1 MIFHLKERTMD
12 FDLSEE
18 QRMIQETIS
27 KFAKEEIAPVA
38 SENDKK
44 AQFPRDIFKKLAE
57 LGFMGT
63 PIPEE
68 YGGAGFDYISHAIVA
83 EEIGRV
89 DSSLRGTYSVQV
101 SLVELPIFNFANEE
115 QKKKYLPKLT
125 SGEWIGCYGLTEPN
139 AGSDPASMIS
149 SAEEDGDYYILNGQK
164 TWITNAGIADLA
176 IVYAKTD
183 REAGA
188 RGITAFLVER
198 GMEGFSTKDLHDKL
212 GLRASN
218 TGEIYLENCRVP
230 KENIMGEIN
239 KGFKIALSTL
249 DFGRYTV
256 AAGCVGTA
264 QGCIDICKEYA
275 KQRIQF
281 GKPIASF
288 QLIQQMIAD
297 MVVGCEAGRLLVYR
311 AGHLKNKG
319 VRNTRETSIAKY
331 YCSEMVNRVAYKAI
345 QIHGGYG
352 FSGEYD
358 VERFYR
364 DARINTLYEGTS
376 QIQQLIIGA
385 LELDVKAFT

>member
-1 MIFHLKERTMD
+1 MD
-12 FDLSEE
+12 FDLNEE
-18 QRMIQETIS
+18 QKMIQDTIR
-27 KFAKEEIAPVA
+27 KFADEEIAPVA
-38 SENDKK
+38 AENDKK
-44 AQFPRDIFKKLAE
+44 GEFPRDIFEKLAG

-68 YGGAGFDYISHAIVA
+68 YGGAGFDFISHAIVA

-101 SLVELPIFNFANEE
+101 SLVELPIFKFANEE

-125 SGEWIGCYGLTEPN
+125 SGEWIGCFGLTEPN
-139 AGSDPASMIS
+139 AGSDPASMVT
-149 SAEEDGDYYILNGQK
+149 SAKEDGDHYVLNGQK
-164 TWITNAGIADLA
+164 TWITNAGIADVA

-183 REAGA
+183 PEAGPK
-188 RGITAFLVER
+188 GITAFFVER
-198 GMEGFSTKDLHDKL
+198 GTEGFSTSDLHDKL

-218 TGEIYLENCRVP
+218 TGEIFLEDCRVP
-230 KENIMGEIN
+230 KENMMGDLN
-239 KGFKIALSTL
+239 KGFKVALGTL

-256 AAGCVGTA
+256 AAGCVGSA
-264 QGCIDICKEYA
+264 QGCIDICKEHT
-275 KQRIQF
+275 KQRVQF

-288 QLIQQMIAD
+288 QLVQQMIAD
-297 MVVGCEAGRLLVYR
+297 MVVETEAGRLLVYR

-319 VRNTRETSIAKY
+319 EPNTRETSIAKY

-352 FSGEYD
+352 FSGEYA

-385 LELDVKAFT
+385 FELGIRAFD

>member
-1 MIFHLKERTMD
+1 MD

-18 QRMIQETIS
+18 QKMIQETIR

-44 AQFPRDIFKKLAE
+44 GHFPREIFNKMAE
-57 LGFMGT
+57 LGFAGT
-63 PIPEE
+63 PLPEE

-83 EEIGRV
+83 EEVGRV

-101 SLVELPIFNFANEE
+101 SLVELPILKFANEE

-125 SGEWIGCYGLTEPN
+125 SGEWIGCFGLTEPD
-139 AGSDPASMIS
+139 AGSDPASMKS
-149 SAEEDGDYYILNGQK
+149 TAVEDGDYYVLNGQK
-164 TWITNAGIADLA
+164 TWITNAGVADLA

-183 REAGA
+183 KEAGPK
-188 RGITAFLVER
+188 GITAFLVER

-230 KENIMGEIN
+230 KENVMGEVN
-239 KGFKIALSTL
+239 KGFKVAMGTL
-249 DFGRYTV
+249 DFGRFTV
-256 AAGCVGTA
+256 AAGCVGAA

-275 KQRIQF
+275 TQRIQF

-288 QLIQQMIAD
+288 QLVQQMIAD
-297 MVVGCEAGRLLVYR
+297 MVVECEAGRLLVYR
-311 AGHLKNKG
+311 VGDMKNKG
-319 VRNTRETSIAKY
+319 LPNTRETSIAKY

-376 QIQQLIIGA
+376 QIQQLIIGSF
-385 LELDVKAFT
+385 ELGIKAFT

>member
-1 MIFHLKERTMD
+1 MD
-12 FDLSEE
+12 FDLTEE
-18 QRMIQETIS
+18 QKMIQDTIR
-27 KFAKEEIAPVA
+27 KFATEEIAPVA

-44 AQFPRDIFKKLAE
+44 AQFPRDIFMKLAE

-68 YGGAGFDYISHAIVA
+68 YGGAGFDFISHAIVA

-101 SLVELPIFNFANEE
+101 SLVELPLNKYGNEE
-115 QKKKYLPKLT
+115 QKKKYLTKLT
-125 SGEWIGCYGLTEPN
+125 SGEWIGCFGLTEPN

-149 SAEEDGDYYILNGQK
+149 TAKEDGDFYILNGQK
-164 TWITNAGIADLA
+164 TWITNAGIADVA

-183 REAGA
+183 PNAGA
-188 RGITAFLVER
+188 KGITAFIVEKDF
-198 GMEGFSTKDLHDKL
+198 EGYSTRDLHDKL

-218 TGEIYLENCRVP
+218 TGEIFLEDCRVP
-230 KENIMGEIN
+230 KENILGELN
-239 KGFKIALSTL
+239 KGFKIALGTL

-256 AAGCVGTA
+256 AAGCVGLA
-264 QGCIDICKEYA
+264 QGCIDICKAYA
-275 KQRIQF
+275 KERIQF
-281 GKPIASF
+281 DKPIASF
-288 QLIQQMIAD
+288 QLVQQMIAD
-297 MVVGCEAGRLLVYR
+297 MVVECEAGRLLVYR

-319 VRNTRETSIAKY
+319 EPNTRETSIAKY
-331 YCSEMVNRVAYKAI
+331 YCSEMANRVAYKAI

-385 LELDVKAFT
+385 FELGIRAFT

>member
-1 MIFHLKERTMD
+1 MD
-12 FDLSEE
+12 FDFNEE
-18 QRMIQETIS
+18 QKMIQDTIR
-27 KFAKEEIAPVA
+27 KFADEEIAPVA
-38 SENDKK
+38 AENDKK
-44 AQFPRDIFKKLAE
+44 GEFPRDIFEKLAG

-89 DSSLRGTYSVQV
+89 DSSMRGTYSVQV
-101 SLVELPIFNFANEE
+101 SLVELPILKFASEE

-125 SGEWIGCYGLTEPN
+125 SGEWIGCYGLTEPD
-139 AGSDPASMIS
+139 AGSDPASMV
-149 SAEEDGDYYILNGQK
+149 ATAKEDGDYYVLNGQK

-176 IVYAKTD
+176 IIYAKTD
-183 REAGA
+183 PDAGA
-188 RGITAFLVER
+188 RGITAFFVER
-198 GMEGFSTKDLHDKL
+198 GFEGYSTRDLHDKL

-218 TGEIYLENCRVP
+218 TGEIFLEDCRVP
-230 KENIMGEIN
+230 KENVMGEVN
-239 KGFKIALSTL
+239 KGFKVALGTL
-249 DFGRYTV
+249 NFGRYTV
-256 AAGCVGTA
+256 AAGCVGSA
-264 QGCIDICKEYA
+264 QGCIDICKEHA

-288 QLIQQMIAD
+288 QLVQQMIAD
-297 MVVGCEAGRLLVYR
+297 MVVECEAGRLLVYR
-311 AGHLKNKG
+311 AGHFKNKD
-319 VRNTRETSIAKY
+319 VPNIRETSIAKY

-352 FSGEYD
+352 FSGEYP

-385 LELDVKAFT
+385 IELGVRAFT

>member
-1 MIFHLKERTMD
+1 MD
-12 FDLSEE
+12 FDLNEE
-18 QRMIQETIS
+18 QKMIQDTIR
-27 KFAKEEIAPVA
+27 KFADEKIAPVA
-38 SENDKK
+38 AENDKK
-44 AQFPRDIFKKLAE
+44 GEFPRDIFEELAG

-68 YGGAGFDYISHAIVA
+68 YGGAGFDFISHAIVA
-83 EEIGRV
+83 EELGRV

-101 SLVELPIFNFANEE
+101 SLVELPIFKFASEE

-139 AGSDPASMIS
+139 AGSDPASMVTT
-149 SAEEDGDYYILNGQK
+149 AKEDGDYYVLNGQK
-164 TWITNAGIADLA
+164 TWITNAGIADVA

-183 REAGA
+183 PEAGP
-188 RGITAFLVER
+188 RGISAFFIEK
-198 GMEGFSTKDLHDKL
+198 GTEGFSTNDLHDKL

-218 TGEIYLENCRVP
+218 TGEIILEDCRVP
-230 KENIMGEIN
+230 KENMMGELN
-239 KGFKIALSTL
+239 KGFKIALGTL

-256 AAGCVGTA
+256 AAGCVGSA
-264 QGCIDICKEYA
+264 QGCIDICKKYA
-275 KQRIQF
+275 VERNQF

-297 MVVGCEAGRLLVYR
+297 MVVECEAGRLLVYR

-319 VRNTRETSIAKY
+319 ERNTRETSIAKY

-385 LELDVKAFT
+385 FELGIKAFN

>member
-1 MIFHLKERTMD
+1 MD
-12 FDLSEE
+12 FDLSQE
-18 QRMIQETIS
+18 QKMIQETIR
-27 KFAKEEIAPVA
+27 KFAKEEIAPA
-38 SENDKK
+38 ARENDKK
-44 AQFPRDIFKKLAE
+44 ARFPQEIFKKLAD

-101 SLVELPIFNFANEE
+101 SLVELPLFVFGTEE
-115 QKKKYLPKLT
+115 QKKKYLPKLAG
-125 SGEWIGCYGLTEPN
+125 GEWIGCFGLTEPN

-149 SAEEDGDYYILNGQK
+149 SAVKDGDDYILNGQK
-164 TWITNAGIADLA
+164 TWITNAGLADLA
-176 IVYAKTD
+176 IVYAKTEKD
-183 REAGA
+183 AGA

-198 GMEGFSTKDLHDKL
+198 GFEGFSTKDIHDKL

-218 TGEIYLENCRVP
+218 TGEIFLENCRVP
-230 KENIMGEIN
+230 KESVLGEVN
-239 KGFKIALSTL
+239 KGFKVALSTL

-256 AAGCVGTA
+256 AAGCVGAA
-264 QGCIDICKEYA
+264 QGCIDICKDYA

-297 MVVGCEAGRLLVYR
+297 MVVECEAGRLLVYR
-311 AGHLKNKG
+311 VGDMKNKG
-319 VRNTRETSIAKY
+319 RPNTRETSIAKY
-331 YCSEMVNRVAYKAI
+331 YCSEMVNRVAYKAT

-385 LELDVKAFT
+385 FELGIRAFE

>member
-1 MIFHLKERTMD
+1 MD

-18 QRMIQETIS
+18 QRMIQETIG
-27 KFAKEEIAPVA
+27 KFADEEIAPVA
-38 SENDKK
+38 GENDKK
-44 AQFPRDIFKKLAE
+44 GHFPRDLFKKLAE

-68 YGGAGFDYISHAIVA
+68 YGGAGFDFISHALVA
-83 EEIGRV
+83 EQIGRV

-101 SLVELPIFNFANEE
+101 SLVELPILKFATEE
-115 QKKKYLPKLT
+115 QKRKYLPKLT
-125 SGEWIGCYGLTEPN
+125 SGEWIGCFGLTEPN
-139 AGSDPASMIS
+139 AGSDPASMMTT
-149 SAEEDGDYYILNGQK
+149 AVEDGDHYILNGQK
-164 TWITNAGIADLA
+164 TWITNAGLADLA

-183 REAGA
+183 KDAGPK
-188 RGITAFLVER
+188 GITAFLVER
-198 GMEGFSTKDLHDKL
+198 GTEGFSTKDLHDKL

-218 TGEIYLENCRVP
+218 TGEIFLENCRVP
-230 KENIMGEIN
+230 KENIMGEKN
-239 KGFKIALSTL
+239 KGFRVAMGTL

-256 AAGCVGTA
+256 AAGCVGSA
-264 QGCIDICKEYA
+264 QGCVDICKKYVKE
-275 KQRIQF
+275 RVQF
-281 GKPIASF
+281 GKPIGSF
-288 QLIQQMIAD
+288 QLVQQMIAD
-297 MVVGCEAGRLLVYR
+297 MVVECEAGRLLVYR

-319 VRNTRETSIAKY
+319 VPNTRETSIAKY

-345 QIHGGYG
+345 QLHGGYG

-385 LELDVKAFT
+385 FELDIKAFV

>member
-1 MIFHLKERTMD
+1 MD
-12 FDLSEE
+12 FDLTQE
-18 QRMIQETIS
+18 QKMIQETIH

-44 AQFPRDIFKKLAE
+44 AHFPRDLFKKLAG

-101 SLVELPIFNFANEE
+101 SLVELPIFKFGTEE
-115 QKKKYLPKLT
+115 QKKKYLPKLA
-125 SGEWIGCYGLTEPN
+125 SGDWIGCFGLTEPN

-149 SAEEDGDYYILNGQK
+149 TAKKEGDYYLLNGQK
-164 TWITNAGIADLA
+164 TWITNAGLADLA

-183 REAGA
+183 KEAEA

-198 GMEGFSTKDLHDKL
+198 GMEGFSTRDLHDKL

-218 TGEIYLENCRVP
+218 TGEIFLENCRVP
-230 KENIMGEIN
+230 KENILGDLN
-239 KGFKIALSTL
+239 NGFKVAMGTL

-256 AAGCVGTA
+256 AAGCVGAA

-288 QLIQQMIAD
+288 QLVQQMIAD
-297 MVVGCEAGRLLVYR
+297 MVVECEAGRLLVYR

-319 VRNTRETSIAKY
+319 IPNTRETSIAKY
-331 YCSEMVNRVAYKAI
+331 YCSEMVNRVAYKAV

-385 LELDVKAFT
+385 FELGVKAFT

>member
-1 MIFHLKERTMD
+1 MD
-12 FDLSEE
+12 FDLNEE
-18 QRMIQETIS
+18 QRMIQETIG
-27 KFAKEEIAPVA
+27 KFADEEIAPVA
-38 SENDKK
+38 AENDKK
-44 AQFPRDIFKKLAE
+44 GQFPRDLFNKLAG

-68 YGGAGFDYISHAIVA
+68 YGGAGFDFISHAIVA

-101 SLVELPIFNFANEE
+101 SLVELPIFKFASED
-115 QKKKYLPKLT
+115 QKRKYLPKLT
-125 SGEWIGCYGLTEPN
+125 SGEWIGCFGLTEPN
-139 AGSDPASMIS
+139 AGSDPASMMTT
-149 SAEEDGDYYILNGQK
+149 AVEDGDHYVLNGQK
-164 TWITNAGIADLA
+164 TWITNAGLADLA

-183 REAGA
+183 KDAGPK
-188 RGITAFLVER
+188 GITAFLVER
-198 GMEGFSTKDLHDKL
+198 GMDGFSTKDLHDKL

-218 TGEIYLENCRVP
+218 TGEIFLENCRVP
-230 KENIMGEIN
+230 KENIMGEKN
-239 KGFKIALSTL
+239 RGFKVAMGTL

-256 AAGCVGTA
+256 AAGCVGSA
-264 QGCIDICKEYA
+264 QGCIDICKKYVKE
-275 KQRIQF
+275 RVQF
-281 GKPIASF
+281 GKPIGSF
-288 QLIQQMIAD
+288 QLVQQMIAD
-297 MVVGCEAGRLLVYR
+297 MVVECEAGRLLVYR

-319 VRNTRETSIAKY
+319 LPNTRETSIAKY

-345 QIHGGYG
+345 QLHGGYG

-385 LELDVKAFT
+385 FELDIKAFV

>member
-1 MIFHLKERTMD
+1 MD
-12 FDLSEE
+12 FDLTEE
-18 QRMIQETIS
+18 QKMIQNTIH
-27 KFAKEEIAPVA
+27 KFADEEIAPVA
-38 SENDKK
+38 ADYDKK
-44 AQFPRDIFKKLAE
+44 GEFPRDIFNKLAG

-83 EEIGRV
+83 EEIGRA

-101 SLVELPIFNFANEE
+101 SLVELPILKFASEE
-115 QKKKYLPKLT
+115 QKKKYLPKLA
-125 SGEWIGCYGLTEPN
+125 SGEWIGCFGLTEPD
-139 AGSDPASMIS
+139 AGSDPASMTS
-149 SAEEDGDYYILNGQK
+149 TAKEDGDFYVLNGQK

-176 IVYAKTD
+176 IVYAKTAP
-183 REAGA
+183 EAGA
-188 RGITAFLVER
+188 RGITAFFVER
-198 GMEGFSTKDLHDKL
+198 GFDGFSTRDLHDKL

-218 TGEIYLENCRVP
+218 TGEIFLEDCRVP
-230 KENIMGEIN
+230 KENVMGEVN
-239 KGFKIALSTL
+239 KGFKIALGTL

-264 QGCIDICKEYA
+264 QGCIDICKEHA
-275 KQRIQF
+275 KQRVQF

-288 QLIQQMIAD
+288 QLVQQMIAD
-297 MVVGCEAGRLLVYR
+297 MVVECEAGRLLVYR

-319 VRNTRETSIAKY
+319 VVNTRETSIAKY

-352 FSGEYD
+352 FSGEYP

-376 QIQQLIIGA
+376 QIQQLIIGGI
-385 LELDVKAFT
+385 ELGIRAFT

>member
-1 MIFHLKERTMD
+1 MD
-12 FDLSEE
+12 FDLNEE
-18 QRMIQETIS
+18 QKMIQDTIR
-27 KFAKEEIAPVA
+27 KFAREKIAPVA

-44 AQFPRDIFKKLAE
+44 AQFPRDLFKKLAG

-101 SLVELPIFNFANEE
+101 SLVELPIFKYASEE

-125 SGEWIGCYGLTEPN
+125 SGEWIGCYGLTEPD
-139 AGSDPASMIS
+139 AGSDPASMTS
-149 SAEEDGDYYILNGQK
+149 TAKEDGNFYVLNGQK

-183 REAGA
+183 KEAGA

-198 GMEGFSTKDLHDKL
+198 GFEGFSTGDLHDKL

-218 TGEIYLENCRVP
+218 TGEIFLENCRVP
-230 KENIMGEIN
+230 KENILGEIN
-239 KGFKIALSTL
+239 KGFKIALKTL
-249 DFGRYTV
+249 DFGRFTV

-264 QGCIDICKEYA
+264 QGCIDVCKDYA

-288 QLIQQMIAD
+288 QLVQQMIAD
-297 MVVGCEAGRLLVYR
+297 MVVECEAGRLLVYR
-311 AGHLKNKG
+311 AGDMKNKG
-319 VRNTRETSIAKY
+319 LPNIRETSIAKY

-385 LELDVKAFT
+385 IELGIKAFV

>member
-1 MIFHLKERTMD
+1 MD
-12 FDLSEE
+12 FDFNEE
-18 QRMIQETIS
+18 QKMIQETIR
-27 KFAKEEIAPVA
+27 KFANEEIAPVA

-44 AQFPRDIFKKLAE
+44 AQFPMDIFKKLAD

-89 DSSLRGTYSVQV
+89 DSSMRGTYSVQV
-101 SLVELPIFNFANEE
+101 SLVELPIYKYATEE

-125 SGEWIGCYGLTEPN
+125 SGELIGCYGLTEPGS
-139 AGSDPASMIS
+139 GSDPASMLS
-149 SAEEDGDYYILNGQK
+149 TAKEDGDFYVLNGQK

-183 REAGA
+183 PEAGA

-198 GMEGFSTKDLHDKL
+198 GFEGFSTNDLHDKL

-218 TGEIYLENCRVP
+218 TGEIFLENCRVP
-230 KENIMGEIN
+230 KENILGEIN
-239 KGFKIALSTL
+239 RGFKIALGTL

-256 AAGCVGTA
+256 AAGCVGLA

-288 QLIQQMIAD
+288 QLVQEMIAD
-297 MVVGCEAGRLLVYR
+297 MVVECEAGRLLVYR
-311 AGHLKNKG
+311 AGHIKNKG
-319 VRNTRETSIAKY
+319 LRNTRETSIAKY
-331 YCSEMVNRVAYKAI
+331 FCSEMVNRVAYKAI

-364 DARINTLYEGTS
+364 DARITTLYEGTS

-385 LELDVKAFT
+385 LELGIKAFT

>member
-1 MIFHLKERTMD
+1 MD
-12 FDLSEE
+12 FDFSQE
-18 QRMIQETIS
+18 QKMIQETIR
-27 KFAKEEIAPVA
+27 KFAKEEIAPA
-38 SENDKK
+38 ARENDKK
-44 AQFPRDIFKKLAE
+44 ARFPREIFKKLAD

-101 SLVELPIFNFANEE
+101 SLVELPLFTFGSEE

-125 SGEWIGCYGLTEPN
+125 SGEWIGCFGLTEPN
-139 AGSDPASMIS
+139 AGSDPASMVS
-149 SAEEDGDYYILNGQK
+149 TAVKDGDDYILNGQK
-164 TWITNAGIADLA
+164 TWITNAGLADLA

-183 REAGA
+183 RDAGA
-188 RGITAFLVER
+188 RGITAFLVEK
-198 GMEGFSTKDLHDKL
+198 GFEGFSTKDIHDKL

-218 TGEIYLENCRVP
+218 TGEIFLENCRVP
-230 KENIMGEIN
+230 KESVLGEVN
-239 KGFKIALSTL
+239 KGFKVALGTL

-256 AAGCVGTA
+256 AAGCVGAA
-264 QGCIDICKEYA
+264 QGCIDICKDYA

-288 QLIQQMIAD
+288 QLVQQMVAD
-297 MVVGCEAGRLLVYR
+297 MVVECEAGRLLVYR
-311 AGHLKNKG
+311 VGDMKNKG
-319 VRNTRETSIAKY
+319 MPNTRETSIAKY

-376 QIQQLIIGA
+376 QIQQLIIGSF
-385 LELDVKAFT
+385 ELGIKAFE

>member
-1 MIFHLKERTMD
+1 MD
-12 FDLSEE
+12 FDLTEE
-18 QRMIQETIS
+18 QRMIQDTIR
-27 KFAKEEIAPVA
+27 KFAKEEIAPAA

-44 AQFPRDIFKKLAE
+44 AQFPRDIFHKLAE

-101 SLVELPIFNFANEE
+101 SLVELPIFKFANEE

-139 AGSDPASMIS
+139 SGSDPASMIS
-149 SAEEDGDYYILNGQK
+149 TAKEEGDHYVLNGQK

-176 IVYAKTD
+176 VVYAKTD
-183 REAGA
+183 PEAGA

-198 GMEGFSTKDLHDKL
+198 GFEGFSTRDLHDKL

-218 TGEIYLENCRVP
+218 TGEIFLENCRVP
-230 KENIMGEIN
+230 KENVMGEIGR
-239 KGFKIALSTL
+239 GFKLALGTL
-249 DFGRYTV
+249 DFGRFTV
-256 AAGCVGTA
+256 AAGCVGLA

-281 GKPIASF
+281 GKPIGSF

-311 AGHLKNKG
+311 AGDLKNKG
-319 VRNTRETSIAKY
+319 VPNTRETSIAKY
-331 YCSEMVNRVAYKAI
+331 YCSEMANRVAYKAI

-385 LELDVKAFT
+385 FELGIRAFT

>member
-1 MIFHLKERTMD
+1 MD
-12 FDLSEE
+12 FDLTEE
-18 QRMIQETIS
+18 QRMIQETIR
-27 KFAKEEIAPVA
+27 KFADEEIAPVA

-44 AQFPRDIFKKLAE
+44 AKFPRDLFEKLAA

-68 YGGAGFDYISHAIVA
+68 YGGAGFDFISHAIVA

-101 SLVELPIFNFANEE
+101 SLVELPIYKFANEE

-139 AGSDPASMIS
+139 AGSDPASMVS
-149 SAEEDGDYYILNGQK
+149 SAVEDGDFYVLNGQK

-183 REAGA
+183 KEAGS
-188 RGITAFLVER
+188 RGITAFFVER
-198 GMEGFSTKDLHDKL
+198 GMEGFSTRDLHDKL

-218 TGEIYLENCRVP
+218 TGEIFLENCRVP
-230 KENIMGEIN
+230 KDNIMGDLN
-239 KGFKIALSTL
+239 KGFKVALGTL

-256 AAGCVGTA
+256 SAGCVGSA
-264 QGCIDICKEYA
+264 QGCINICKKYVKE
-275 KQRIQF
+275 RIQF
-281 GKPIASF
+281 GKLLGEF
-288 QLIQQMIAD
+288 QLVQQMIAD
-297 MVVGCEAGRLLVYR
+297 MVVECEAGRLLVYR

-319 VRNTRETSIAKY
+319 LPNTRETSIAKY
-331 YCSEMVNRVAYKAI
+331 YCSEMVNRVAYKAV
-345 QIHGGYG
+345 QLHGGYG

-385 LELDVKAFT
+385 YELGLKAFV

>member
-1 MIFHLKERTMD
+1 MD

-18 QRMIQETIS
+18 QKMIQETIR
-27 KFAKEEIAPVA
+27 KFAKEVIAPVA

-44 AQFPRDIFKKLAE
+44 GQFPREIFNKMAE
-57 LGFMGT
+57 LGFAGT

-101 SLVELPIFNFANEE
+101 SLVELPIFQFANEE

-125 SGEWIGCYGLTEPN
+125 SGEWIGCYGLTEPD
-139 AGSDPASMIS
+139 AGSDPASMKS
-149 SAEEDGDYYILNGQK
+149 TAVEDGDYYVLNGQK

-183 REAGA
+183 KEAGA

-230 KENIMGEIN
+230 KENVMGELN
-239 KGFKIALSTL
+239 RGFKIALTTL

-264 QGCIDICKEYA
+264 QGCIDICKDYA
-275 KQRIQF
+275 TQRIQF

-288 QLIQQMIAD
+288 QLVQQMIAD
-297 MVVGCEAGRLLVYR
+297 MVVECEAGRLLVYR

-331 YCSEMVNRVAYKAI
+331 FSSEMVNRVAYKAI

-385 LELDVKAFT
+385 LELGIKAFT

>member
-1 MIFHLKERTMD
+1 MD
-12 FDLSEE
+12 FDLDEV
-18 QRMIQETIS
+18 QKMVQETIR

-38 SENDKK
+38 AENDKK
-44 AQFPRDIFKKLAE
+44 AQFPHDIYKKLAE

-68 YGGAGFDYISHAIVA
+68 YGGAGFDYITHAIVA
-83 EEIGRV
+83 EEIGKV

-101 SLVELPIFNFANEE
+101 SLVELPILKFASEE

-125 SGEWIGCYGLTEPN
+125 GGEWIGCFGLTEPN
-139 AGSDPASMIS
+139 AGSDPASMES
-149 SAEEDGDYYILNGQK
+149 TAEEDGDYYVLNGQK

-176 IVYAKTD
+176 IIYAKTD
-183 REAGA
+183 KDAGPK
-188 RGITAFLVER
+188 GITAFLVEK
-198 GMEGFSTKDLHDKL
+198 GFEGFSTQDMHDKL

-218 TGEIYLENCRVP
+218 TGEIFLENCRVP
-230 KENIMGEIN
+230 KENILGEKN
-239 KGFKIALSTL
+239 KGFKVAMGTL
-249 DFGRYTV
+249 DFGRFTV
-256 AAGCVGTA
+256 AAGCVGSA

-288 QLIQQMIAD
+288 QLVQQMIAD
-297 MVVGCEAGRLLVYR
+297 MVVECEAGRLLVYR
-311 AGHLKNKG
+311 AGDMKNKG
-319 VRNTRETSIAKY
+319 LPNTRETSIAKY

-385 LELDVKAFT
+385 YELGIKAFT

>member
-1 MIFHLKERTMD
+1 MD
-12 FDLSEE
+12 FDLNEE
-18 QRMIQETIS
+18 QKMIQETIR
-27 KFAKEEIAPVA
+27 KFAKEKIAPVA

-44 AQFPRDIFKKLAE
+44 AQFPRDLFEKLAE

-83 EEIGRV
+83 EEIGKV

-101 SLVELPIFNFANEE
+101 SLVELPIFKFGTEE

-125 SGEWIGCYGLTEPN
+125 CGEWIGCFGLTEPD
-139 AGSDPASMIS
+139 AGSDPAGMIS
-149 SAEEDGDYYILNGQK
+149 TATEEGEYYILNGQK

-183 REAGA
+183 KEAGA
-188 RGITAFLVER
+188 RGITSFIVER
-198 GMEGFSTKDLHDKL
+198 GFEGFSTKDLHDKL

-218 TGEIYLENCRVP
+218 TGEIFLENCRVP
-230 KENIMGEIN
+230 KENVLGGVN
-239 KGFKIALSTL
+239 KGFKVALGTL
-249 DFGRYTV
+249 DFGRFTV
-256 AAGCVGTA
+256 AAGSVGLA
-264 QGCIDICKEYA
+264 QGCIDICKKYA

-297 MVVGCEAGRLLVYR
+297 MVVECEAGRLLVYR
-311 AGHLKNKG
+311 AGDLKNKG
-319 VRNTRETSIAKY
+319 VPNTRETSIAKY

-385 LELDVKAFT
+385 FELGIKAFT

>member
-1 MIFHLKERTMD
+1 MD
-12 FDLSEE
+12 FDLTEE
-18 QRMIQETIS
+18 QKMIQETIR
-27 KFAKEEIAPVA
+27 KFADEEIAPVA

-44 AQFPRDIFKKLAE
+44 AQFPREIFQKLAG

-68 YGGAGFDYISHAIVA
+68 YGGAGFDFISHAIVA

-101 SLVELPIFNFANEE
+101 SLVELPLNKYGNEE
-115 QKKKYLPKLT
+115 QKKKYLTKLT
-125 SGEWIGCYGLTEPN
+125 SGEWIGCFGLTEPN

-149 SAEEDGDYYILNGQK
+149 TAKEDGDYYVLNGQK
-164 TWITNAGIADLA
+164 TWITNAGLADMA

-183 REAGA
+183 PGAGA
-188 RGITAFLVER
+188 KGITAFIVER
-198 GMEGFSTKDLHDKL
+198 DIEGFSTRDLHDKL

-218 TGEIYLENCRVP
+218 TGEIFLEDCRVP
-230 KENIMGEIN
+230 KENILGEVN
-239 KGFKIALSTL
+239 KGFKVALGTL

-256 AAGCVGTA
+256 AAGCVGLA
-264 QGCIDICKEYA
+264 QGCIDICKTYA
-275 KQRIQF
+275 KERIQF

-288 QLIQQMIAD
+288 QLVQQMIAD
-297 MVVGCEAGRLLVYR
+297 MVVECEAGRLLVYR

-319 VRNTRETSIAKY
+319 MPNTRETSIAKY
-331 YCSEMVNRVAYKAI
+331 YCSEMANRVAYKAI
-345 QIHGGYG
+345 QVHGGYG

-385 LELDVKAFT
+385 FELGIRAFT

>member
-1 MIFHLKERTMD
+1 MD
-12 FDLSEE
+12 FDLNEE
-18 QRMIQETIS
+18 QKMIQETIR
-27 KFAKEEIAPVA
+27 KFAKEKIAPVA

-44 AQFPRDIFKKLAE
+44 AQFPRDLFEKLAE

-83 EEIGRV
+83 EEIGKV

-101 SLVELPIFNFANEE
+101 SLVELPIFKFGTEE

-125 SGEWIGCYGLTEPN
+125 CGEWIGCFGLTEPD
-139 AGSDPASMIS
+139 AGSDPAGMIS
-149 SAEEDGDYYILNGQK
+149 TATEDGEYYILNGQK

-183 REAGA
+183 KEAGA
-188 RGITAFLVER
+188 RGITSFIVER
-198 GMEGFSTKDLHDKL
+198 GFEGFSTKDLHDKL

-218 TGEIYLENCRVP
+218 TGEIFLENCRVP
-230 KENIMGEIN
+230 KENVLGGVN
-239 KGFKIALSTL
+239 KGFKVALGTL
-249 DFGRYTV
+249 DFGRFTV
-256 AAGCVGTA
+256 AAGSVGLA
-264 QGCIDICKEYA
+264 QGCIDICKKYA

-297 MVVGCEAGRLLVYR
+297 MVVECEAGRLLVYR
-311 AGHLKNKG
+311 AGDLKNKG
-319 VRNTRETSIAKY
+319 VPNTRETSIAKY

-385 LELDVKAFT
+385 FELGIRAFT

>member
-1 MIFHLKERTMD
+1 MD
-12 FDLSEE
+12 FDFNEV
-18 QRMIQETIS
+18 QKMVQETIR

-38 SENDKK
+38 AENDKK
-44 AQFPRDIFKKLAE
+44 AQFPHDIYKKLAE

-68 YGGAGFDYISHAIVA
+68 YGGAGFDYITHAIVA
-83 EEIGRV
+83 EEIGKV

-101 SLVELPIFNFANEE
+101 SLVELPILKFASEE
-115 QKKKYLPKLT
+115 QKKKYLPRLT
-125 SGEWIGCYGLTEPN
+125 SGEWIGCFGLTEPN
-139 AGSDPASMIS
+139 AGSDPASMEAT
-149 SAEEDGDYYILNGQK
+149 AEEDGDYYVLNGQK

-183 REAGA
+183 KEAGP
-188 RGITAFLVER
+188 RGITAFLVEK
-198 GMEGFSTKDLHDKL
+198 GFKGFSTRDLHDKL

-218 TGEIYLENCRVP
+218 TGEIFLENCRVP
-230 KENIMGEIN
+230 KENILGEKN
-239 KGFKIALSTL
+239 KGFKVAMGTL
-249 DFGRYTV
+249 DFGRFTV
-256 AAGCVGTA
+256 AAGCVGSA
-264 QGCIDICKEYA
+264 QGCIDICKEYT

-288 QLIQQMIAD
+288 QLVQQMIAD
-297 MVVGCEAGRLLVYR
+297 MVVECEAGRLLVYR
-311 AGHLKNKG
+311 AGDMKNKALP
-319 VRNTRETSIAKY
+319 NTRETSIAKY

-385 LELDVKAFT
+385 YELGIKAFT

>member
-1 MIFHLKERTMD
+1 MD
-12 FDLSEE
+12 FDLTEE
-18 QRMIQETIS
+18 QNMIQETIR
-27 KFAKEEIAPVA
+27 KFANEVIAPVA

-44 AQFPRDIFKKLAE
+44 AQFPRDIFNKLAE

-68 YGGAGFDYISHAIVA
+68 YGGAGFDFISHAIVA

-101 SLVELPIFNFANEE
+101 SLVELPLLKYANEE

-139 AGSDPASMIS
+139 SGSDPASMIS
-149 SAEEDGDYYILNGQK
+149 TAKEDGDYYVLNGQK
-164 TWITNAGIADLA
+164 TWITNAGLADMA

-183 REAGA
+183 PEAGA
-188 RGITAFLVER
+188 RGITAFIVEK
-198 GMEGFSTKDLHDKL
+198 GLKGFSTRDLHDKL

-218 TGEIYLENCRVP
+218 TAEVFLEDCRVP
-230 KENIMGEIN
+230 KENVLGEVN
-239 KGFKIALSTL
+239 KGFKIALGTL

-256 AAGCVGTA
+256 AAGCVGLA
-264 QGCIDICKEYA
+264 QGCVDICKAYA
-275 KQRIQF
+275 KERIQF

-288 QLIQQMIAD
+288 QLVQQMIAD
-297 MVVGCEAGRLLVYR
+297 MVVECEAGRLLVYR

-319 VRNTRETSIAKY
+319 LRNTRETSIAKY
-331 YCSEMVNRVAYKAI
+331 YCSEMANRVAYKAI
-345 QIHGGYG
+345 QVHGGYG

-385 LELDVKAFT
+385 LELGIRAFT

>member
-1 MIFHLKERTMD
+1 MD
-12 FDLSEE
+12 FDLTEE
-18 QRMIQETIS
+18 QRMIQETIG
-27 KFAKEEIAPVA
+27 KFADEEIAPVA
-38 SENDKK
+38 SENDKTGL
-44 AQFPRDIFKKLAE
+44 FPRDLFKKLAD

-68 YGGAGFDYISHAIVA
+68 YGGAGFDFISHAIVA
-83 EEIGRV
+83 EQIGRV

-101 SLVELPIFNFANEE
+101 SLVELPILKYASEE
-115 QKKKYLPKLT
+115 QKRRYLPRLT
-125 SGEWIGCYGLTEPN
+125 SGKWIGCFGLTEPN
-139 AGSDPASMIS
+139 AGSDPASMTT
-149 SAEEDGDYYILNGQK
+149 SAVEDGDCYILNGQK
-164 TWITNAGIADLA
+164 TWITNAGLADLA

-183 REAGA
+183 KEAGA
-188 RGITAFLVER
+188 KGITAFLVER

-230 KENIMGEIN
+230 KSNILGEMN
-239 KGFKIALSTL
+239 KGFKVAMGTL

-256 AAGCVGTA
+256 AAGCVGSA
-264 QGCIDICKEYA
+264 QGCIDICKKYV
-275 KQRIQF
+275 KQRVQF
-281 GKPIASF
+281 GRQIGSF
-288 QLIQQMIAD
+288 QLVQQMIAD
-297 MVVGCEAGRLLVYR
+297 MVVECEAGRLLVYR

-319 VRNTRETSIAKY
+319 FPNTRETSIAKY
-331 YCSEMVNRVAYKAI
+331 FCSEMVNRVAYKAI
-345 QIHGGYG
+345 QLHGGYG

-385 LELDVKAFT
+385 FELDLKAFV

>member
-1 MIFHLKERTMD
+1 MD
-12 FDLSEE
+12 FDLNEE
-18 QRMIQETIS
+18 QKMIQDTIR
-27 KFAKEEIAPVA
+27 KFANEEIAPVA

-44 AQFPRDIFKKLAE
+44 GEFPRDLFNKMAA
-57 LGFMGT
+57 LGFVST

-68 YGGAGFDYISHAIVA
+68 YGGAGFDFISHAIVA

-101 SLVELPIFNFANEE
+101 SLVELPIFKFASEE
-115 QKKKYLPKLT
+115 QKQKYLPRLT
-125 SGEWIGCYGLTEPN
+125 SGEWIGCFGLTEPD
-139 AGSDPASMIS
+139 AGSDPASMRTT
-149 SAEEDGDYYILNGQK
+149 AVEDGDYYVLNGQK
-164 TWITNAGIADLA
+164 TWITNAGIADIA

-183 REAGA
+183 LEAGA
-188 RGITAFLVER
+188 RGITAFLVEKDY
-198 GMEGFSTKDLHDKL
+198 EGFSTRDLHDKL

-230 KENIMGEIN
+230 KENVMGEVN
-239 KGFKIALSTL
+239 RGFKVALGTL
-249 DFGRYTV
+249 DFGRFTV
-256 AAGCVGTA
+256 AAGCVGSA
-264 QGCIDICKEYA
+264 QGCIDVCKKYA

-288 QLIQQMIAD
+288 QLIQQMVAD
-297 MVVGCEAGRLLVYR
+297 MVVECEAGRLLVYR
-311 AGHLKNKG
+311 AGDMKNKDMP
-319 VRNTRETSIAKY
+319 NTRETSIAKY

-385 LELDVKAFT
+385 FELGIKAFE